1 MQPSTDTA
9 QVVCLTVNGRRH
21 ELLLGRDLLVSHT
34 LADVLRER
42 LGLTGLQVAC
52 DEGACGACTVIIDG
66 QAVLSCMTLAVE
78 AAGHEILTIEGLP
91 EDDPVVQ
98 AFACQC
104 EPGHGTALQC
114 GFCSPG
120 AVMTAKAFLDENRA
134 PTLDEVKEALAGNL
148 CRCGCYQG
156 IAQAVL
162 SAAAALRER
171 RGDGGGG
178 ETAGFAKAVGGARA
192 PGRARQ

>member
-1 MQPSTDTA
+1 METVDVSVA
-9 QVVCLTVNGRRH
+9 RISISVNGREH
-21 ELLLGRDLLVSHT
+21 GFVLGHDIAATQT

-42 LGLTGLQVAC
+42 LGLTGLKVAC
-52 DEGACGACTVIIDG
+52 DEGACGACTVIMDG
-66 QAVLSCMTLAVE
+66 RAVLSCMVLAVE
-78 AAGHEILTIEGLP
+78 AAGHEVLTIEGLP
-91 EDDPVVQ
+91 DDDPVVK

-114 GFCSPG
+114 GFCTPG
-120 AVMTAKAFLDENRA
+120 AVMTAKAFLDENPD

-162 SAAAALRER
+162 AAAPAR
-171 RGDGGGG
+171 RDAAGRDGV
-178 ETAGFAKAVGGARA
+178 AAPVVAA
-192 PGRARQ
+192 PGAETRRAEA